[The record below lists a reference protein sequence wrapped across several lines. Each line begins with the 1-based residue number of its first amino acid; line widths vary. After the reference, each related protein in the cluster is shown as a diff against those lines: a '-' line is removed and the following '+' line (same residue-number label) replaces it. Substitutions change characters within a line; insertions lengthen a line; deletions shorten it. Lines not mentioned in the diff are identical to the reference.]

1 MSSKLYIYSFKIEN
15 FKSIKDSTIFF
26 HKDMSVLTGVNNC
39 GKTTIL
45 EAIALWVECFDKL
58 LHKASRGVKGKYLKG
73 DYVFGTSGQ
82 YFNFQDIVSAVS
94 PDFEDIFRN
103 KNSKTKI
110 HLTATLKNE
119 QQESIS
125 IPFSIVNSTQ
135 SRYKI
140 YLDNEPSFDY
150 QKFKAFFSKLPTP
163 VTSYFSIPLA
173 NIEPR
178 EIFVTTPSIQEK
190 LKNRHS
196 FEVMRNR
203 LYALYHTNLFGDFQ
217 KDLSYIL
224 YGNQQNAIIKFY
236 SRSDLQ
242 HDTRVVINYTID
254 KEPVEKDVALLGSG
268 TLQAMEILLNVYNDV
283 SDKYELNIILLDEP
297 DSHIHRD
304 IQNRLF
310 EVLNKRSNNSNQIIM
325 TTHNESMIRSTP
337 YENLFH
343 IDVKQTELK
352 SINPLDLT
360 ENTIPHFKGFYPS
373 AENEFIKT
381 LDKDANGL
389 DFISAIES
397 NKIVFVEGTT
407 DARLLQNIYR
417 KDLSNRN
424 KKIMFW
430 VMGGVDAILDD
441 VASYQKIFSLIKNS
455 VSLWDKSLLVFDRDC
470 MMDEH
475 VSLLQHKL
483 QKENKI
489 QSYVA
494 DLYTQEA
501 VLLQQLDVTADL
513 LADKYALE
521 EEKKSILL
529 EYLNQECQT
538 ELKNLQGVEI
548 NAEFVERYLG
558 RYINKM
564 RKNYK
569 KSSICDSDL
578 VIAYKLKEYYATQPI
593 HKLASKEVVERI
605 INNSLKAAGEKPCFN
620 IETDFYDLANRCSIN
635 NMFRV
640 WADLLEF
647 MSK

>member
-15 FKSIKDSTIFF
+15 FKSIKDTTIFL

-73 DYVFGTSGQ
+73 DYVFGTSGR
-82 YFNFQDIVSAVS
+82 YFGFQEMVSVVS

-150 QKFKAFFSKLPTP
+150 QKFKAFFSKLPAP

-178 EIFVTTPSIQEK
+178 ESFVTTPLIQEK
-190 LKNRHS
+190 VKNRHS

-203 LYALYHTNLFGDFQ
+203 LYALYHTNLFRDFQ

-224 YGNQQNAIIKFY
+224 YGNQQNAIINFY

-242 HDTRVVINYTID
+242 HDTRVVINYRIG
-254 KEPVEKDVALLGSG
+254 EEWVEKDVALLGSG
-268 TLQAMEILLNVYNDV
+268 TLQAMEILLNVYNDI
-283 SDKYELNIILLDEP
+283 SNKYELNIILLDEP

-304 IQNRLF
+304 VQNRLF
-310 EVLNKRSNNSNQIIM
+310 EVLKTRNNNSNQIIM

-343 IDVKQTELK
+343 IDMKQTELK

-360 ENTIPHFKGFYPS
+360 ESTIPHFKGFYPS

-430 VMGGVDAILDD
+430 VMGGVNAILDD
-441 VASYQKIFSLIKNS
+441 VASYQKIFSLIGNS
-455 VSLWDKSLLVFDRDC
+455 GSLWEKSLLVFDRDC

-475 VSLLQHKL
+475 VDLLQEKL
-483 QKENKI
+483 KEKNKI

-521 EEKKSILL
+521 EEKKALL
-529 EYLNQECQT
+529 LKYLNQECQA
-538 ELKNLQGVEI
+538 ELENLKKVNV
-548 NAEFVERYLG
+548 NAQFVSQYLG
-558 RYINKM
+558 RYIKKM
-564 RKNYK
+564 RENYK
-569 KSSICDSDL
+569 KSLIGDTDL
-578 VIAYKLKEYYATQPI
+578 VIADKLRVYYTTQPI
-593 HKLASKEVVERI
+593 HKLASKKVVERI
-605 INNSLKAAGEKPCFN
+605 INDSLKAVDETLCFD
-620 IETDFYDLANRCSIN
+620 IETDFYDLVNRCSIN
-635 NMFRV
+635 NMFQV
-640 WADLLEF
+640 WADLLKF